1 MAPRDWTMGKVHRLP
16 STDDAER
23 EASAWFARMN
33 ADDVTADDRAR
44 FEAWLDANA
53 VNAKAYSE
61 LSATWQDLVKSGPLV
76 RAVYFGQVMNA
87 AASPPARR
95 RRWAVAF
102 VAAGIGAMA
111 LGVTWN
117 VYRQKEETRFQTAVG
132 EQAAVALPDGSSFDM
147 NTNSRVGVDY
157 SAKTRVIHLERGEAY
172 FKVAHDTQ
180 RPFWVRAGDYWVRA
194 VGTAFNV
201 YLRPTGV
208 EVTVSEG
215 TVSVVNATENDS
227 PPTDASQTQSAAAVT
242 AGEQADAHGR
252 AKVIHELNSAQL
264 NRLLAWRKSSLY
276 FQDQP
281 LGDVVNELMRYTTLK
296 IELGD
301 EALRQVPVGGTFQTS
316 PEGAEALLT
325 MLHDG
330 FGATIRRDGE
340 GAHVYI
346 EGPAKKGLDQSLK

>member
-1 MAPRDWTMGKVHRLP
+1 MGKLHLLP
-16 STDDAER
+16 RTEQTQR
-23 EASAWFARMN
+23 EASAWVARLA

-44 FEAWLDANA
+44 FELWREAHPYH
-53 VNAKAYSE
+53 AKVFDE
-61 LSATWQDLVKSGPLV
+61 LSATWREIASSGPLV
-76 RAVYFGQVMNA
+76 RAVSFGQSMNA
-87 AASPPARR
+87 AAQPAGRR
-95 RRWAVAF
+95 RLILGAAAASLAVL
-102 VAAGIGAMA
+102 VM
-111 LGVTWN
+111 GVGWN
-117 VYRQKEETRFQTAVG
+117 LYRQKEETRFQTAVG
-132 EQAAVALPDGSSFDM
+132 EQAAVALPDGSSFDL

-157 SAKTRVIHLERGEAY
+157 SAKSRVIHLERGEAY

-215 TVSVVNATENDS
+215 TVSMVNATEQDT
-227 PPTDASQTQSAAAVT
+227 PPTDPAVTQSAAAVT
-242 AGEQADAHGR
+242 AGEQADTRGR
-252 AKVIHELNSAQL
+252 ARVIHELNSTQL

-281 LGDVVNELMRYTTLK
+281 LGEVVNELMRYTTLK
-296 IELGD
+296 IELSD
-301 EALRQVPVGGTFQTS
+301 EALRQLPVGGTFQTS

-330 FGATIRRDGE
+330 FGASVRRDGQ
-340 GAHVYI
+340 GHVYI
-346 EGPAKKGLDQSLK
+346 EPPAK